1 MNYFGPVHMTPEKF
15 ENGVFTLKT
24 HQMFS
29 LHTKTE
35 KFKDA
40 AITCHFGFLCLR
52 KLGQGNHVINVT
64 SSSKSSFFKML
75 SVNVGVF
82 KFLWLKSV
90 FVKLPFH
97 DGLVWMA
104 GLTVEI
110 KLRL

>member
-64 SSSKSSFFKML
+64 TSSSDVVDVIIIVTSSGFRAFSKSYVSL
-75 SVNVGVF
+75 A
-82 KFLWLKSV
+82 
-90 FVKLPFH
+90 
-97 DGLVWMA
+97 D
-104 GLTVEI
+104 
-110 KLRL
+110 